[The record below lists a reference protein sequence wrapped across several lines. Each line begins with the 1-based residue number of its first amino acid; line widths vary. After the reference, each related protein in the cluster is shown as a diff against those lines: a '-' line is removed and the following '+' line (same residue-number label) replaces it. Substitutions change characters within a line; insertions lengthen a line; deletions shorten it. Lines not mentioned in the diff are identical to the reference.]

1 MDCLNPNNLAK
12 EQLSKLYYEGLFNH
26 WIGNWPTFFSLF
38 HKSHEV
44 SEHCCRGACQILVRL
59 KNSGPESRGLET
71 SRDLVERRPA
81 TYWEEGQNNDVIM
94 GAMTSQIT
102 SLTIVYS
109 SVYSGTDQRKHQNS
123 ASLAFVR
130 GLHRWPV
137 NSPHKRPVKRK
148 MFLFN
153 DVIMGWWQYF
163 QWRHMMVLYITRDA
177 LPCYDSF
184 VQVCLLKASDINS
197 RPIYFV
203 GKSNFLSLSV
213 SSLLTGDI
221 CNSHV
226 TWVTR
231 LPWIP
236 VHTFGHLRLFY
247 I

>member
-1 MDCLNPNNLAK
+1 
-12 EQLSKLYYEGLFNH
+12 
-26 WIGNWPTFFSLF
+26 
-38 HKSHEV
+38 
-44 SEHCCRGACQILVRL
+44 
-59 KNSGPESRGLET
+59 
-71 SRDLVERRPA
+71 
-81 TYWEEGQNNDVIM
+81 M

-163 QWRHMMVLYITRDA
+163 QWRHIMVLYITRDA

-203 GKSNFLSLSV
+203 GKSNFL
-213 SSLLTGDI
+213 LLGFVRTRVLMSRSRLNNGATHGGWHFDI
-221 CNSHV
+221 HRDFD
-226 TWVTR
+226 TR
-231 LPWIP
+231 
-236 VHTFGHLRLFY
+236 GR
-247 I
+247 